1 MAREAVSAEPSW
13 LWSWNG
19 VCIGYRLGNS
29 LFAADGLEVG
39 RFSGSDV
46 YGADGRY
53 LGELT
58 ASEEG
63 TRLVTSVYKKLHT
76 MPGLVPTLER
86 PVQAASGSFRSGS
99 PVLRPRR
106 IPSPQTE
113 IDDGRPP
120 IEVRATRRAALCH
133 GTISARQLIR
143 IGFII

>member
-1 MAREAVSAEPSW
+1 MTSKGTQVAREAVSAEPSW

-46 YGADGRY
+46 YGADGCY

-76 MPGLVPTLER
+76 MPGFVPTLEGRYKR
-86 PVQAASGSFRSGS
+86 PADRSGQGLPYCGQEEFHLS
-99 PVLRPRR
+99 RPK
-106 IPSPQTE
+106 
-113 IDDGRPP
+113 
-120 IEVRATRRAALCH
+120 
-133 GTISARQLIR
+133 
-143 IGFII
+143 